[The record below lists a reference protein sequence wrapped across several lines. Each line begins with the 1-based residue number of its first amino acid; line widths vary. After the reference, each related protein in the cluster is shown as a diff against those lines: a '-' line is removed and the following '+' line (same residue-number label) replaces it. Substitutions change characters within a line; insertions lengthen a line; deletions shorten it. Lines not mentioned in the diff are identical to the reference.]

1 MLVIFDLTGN
11 LVENPHSHLIMEFD
25 TKVIAI
31 SGASG
36 SGKSLFT
43 DKIKGYFKEVGA
55 NIRVLREDHYYRNQ
69 DHLPMEERVKTNYDH
84 PKAFEHELLL
94 EHLKQLK
101 QGNEIQCPQ
110 YCYKTHTRLPET
122 HPIKPAQVIVVEG
135 IMLLAS
141 QELLPLFDVKIFIDT
156 PLDICLLRRI
166 KRDLGERDR
175 SLDSISEQYQ
185 QTVKPMYHQ
194 FIAPSRFIAD
204 VVVTQGGKNQIAL
217 DVIKSHIKQIL
228 Q

>member
-1 MLVIFDLTGN
+1 MDF
-11 LVENPHSHLIMEFD
+11 E

-43 DKIKGYFKEVGA
+43 DKITEYFKEIGA
-55 NIRVLREDHYYRNQ
+55 NIQILREDHYYRNQ
-69 DHLPMEERVKTNYDH
+69 DHLPMEERTKTNYDH
-84 PKAFEHELLL
+84 PNAFEHELLL
-94 EHLKQLK
+94 HHLKQLK
-101 QGNEIQCPQ
+101 NGETVECPL
-110 YCYKTHTRLPET
+110 YCHKTHTRLAET
-122 HPIKPAQVIVVEG
+122 KSLKPAQVVVVEG

-141 QELLPLFDVKIFIDT
+141 AELLPLFDVKIFIDT

-166 KRDLGERDR
+166 KRDLVERER
-175 SLDSISEQYQ
+175 SIESISQQYQ
-185 QTVKPMYHQ
+185 DTVKPMYHQ
-194 FIAPSRFIAD
+194 FIEPSRFIAD
-204 VVVTQGGKNQIAL
+204 VIVTQGGKNQIAL

>member
-1 MLVIFDLTGN
+1 MD
-11 LVENPHSHLIMEFD
+11 SD

-43 DKIKGYFKEVGA
+43 DKIKGYFQEIGA
-55 NIRVLREDHYYRNQ
+55 NIRILREDHYYRNQ

-84 PKAFEHELLL
+84 PQAFEHELLL
-94 EHLKQLK
+94 QHLQSLK
-101 QGNEIQCPQ
+101 AGNSIECPQ
-110 YCYKTHTRLPET
+110 YCHKTHTRLAAT
-122 HPIKPAQVIVVEG
+122 NTLAPAQVIVVEG

-141 QELLPLFDVKIFIDT
+141 PELIPLFDVKIFIDT

-166 KRDLGERDR
+166 KRDLIERDR
-175 SLDSISEQYQ
+175 SLDSISQQYQ
-185 QTVKPMYHQ
+185 ETVKPMYHQ

-228 Q
+228 S